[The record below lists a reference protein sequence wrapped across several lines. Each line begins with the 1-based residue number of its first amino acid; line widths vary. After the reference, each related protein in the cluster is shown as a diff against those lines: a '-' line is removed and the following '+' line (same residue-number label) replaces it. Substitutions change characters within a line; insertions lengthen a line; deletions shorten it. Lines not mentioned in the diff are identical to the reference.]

1 MHMKATAS
9 DDNMARVSETK
20 NAWNA
25 NFLDIIGSPSLPEL
39 ELYPP
44 GNVKAA
50 AKVTVAIRIA
60 TKEVLVVYIS
70 VSHFAFILDVS
81 VTFRLAFL

>member
-50 AKVTVAIRIA
+50 AKRLTIVDLLLGSACN
-60 TKEVLVVYIS
+60 IS
-70 VSHFAFILDVS
+70 IETSLCM
-81 VTFRLAFL
+81 